1 MPHSNFL
8 AGNRVFLHT
17 IISIFAF
24 GLTGMASLNAADYY
38 IDPAGNDS
46 NSGTTPAT
54 PWQSLG
60 KVNGMVFQPGDNVLF
75 KRGGTWF
82 GTLSP
87 QGSGNSTS
95 QITLGAYGAGA
106 KPLINGNGNWAVITL
121 SSQSYWTIDG
131 FEVMNPASNDS
142 SRSGIRVDW
151 SGSGTMLGINILN
164 NDVHD
169 VRGIK
174 NVNDGG
180 RNNGGIFFWIN
191 EPGKADGVLIQGNTV
206 RTIHGQ
212 GIAFNAEAE
221 YMGGGMNYANCS
233 PNVIARGNTVIS
245 TSGDGIL
252 MLGTDN
258 ELVEHNEVAY
268 VGQLSDLGNNIAAAW
283 PTRHV
288 NGLWQYNY
296 VHHTKWLNANDSTAF
311 DNDGFVSGATVF
323 QYNYTHDNEGGFL
336 MEYTWGGDVPGAM
349 TIVRYNISWNEN
361 RILASN
367 RNSARIYN
375 NVFYNPGGTL
385 DVNWTPNPSF
395 ILFSNNLFVAA
406 GRSAEFSRQLFV
418 NNSFSGG
425 VTRPAAIDGNRN
437 QDPLFVSP
445 NTTGNLA
452 GFILQTNSP
461 ARSSGTVIVGNG
473 GKDFWGTTLPTTA
486 PHRGASQINA
496 IGNYTATPTFS
507 QVSGPYSA
515 AIPYSG
521 NSTVSFSGTVRDQ
534 NFRPISGAPIT
545 WSIVPA
551 LAGYSINSSGVLT
564 LTDVAQP
571 QRVAIIAQS
580 GSATATFSF
589 TALPAVPPVVGS
601 NWINPAG
608 GDWSVPGNWQGNAI
622 ANGTDQTATIALS
635 TGVTINQ
642 GDASRTIGHLAFSNA
657 NHTLQGNLLTLDVTS
672 GASSIS
678 VAEGTTTTL
687 DLALDSSDGLQKS
700 GAGTLALTKVSSY
713 SGGTTVNQGTLELRG
728 TSGGTGLI
736 NGAVTVNTGATLAL
750 TNGDGSGFGWN
761 NSISSLAING
771 GSVIAPGS
779 SHLGFGTYASVS
791 MSGGSSISGSWQW
804 NGDGLLGFNSSGDS
818 TNSISGALNLRAD
831 AGANH
836 TFNIADG
843 TATTDLRIN
852 AVLSDQWPE
861 VNWVLASVLVKTG
874 AGTMEINSSNSYDGG
889 TTVSGG
895 TLIVGTG
902 GTLGAGNLTINT
914 GSTCDLRNTS
924 GAVANGA
931 SVYLNG
937 SGKLI
942 LAAGLAE
949 TVARLYLDN
958 VALSPGTYSA
968 ASHPALIGGAGSLVV
983 TVGAPA
989 APSELMASA
998 ASASSIQLTWTDN
1011 ANDETG
1017 YVVERSLTS
1026 VNGFSQVASLA
1037 AGTVSHTDLGL
1048 SSGTDY
1054 FYRVRAV
1061 NAIGSSASSA
1071 EATATTPIGDSGIW
1085 NSISSGNWS
1094 VAGNWQNGTVANG
1107 TGKTVTIAQPA
1118 AVTVTLDGTK
1128 TIGGLNFAN
1137 GNHTLAGTSTLFLD
1151 VTTGSPVIDVASG
1164 STATM
1169 SVPLVGTEGLS
1180 KSGMGNLVIPISP
1193 GYSGMTSV
1201 TGGRLTFSGNVGTPP
1216 PAIPVTTY
1224 SLAGGNET
1232 WPADKRAAIIAAMD
1246 AAVGFYNRYAS
1257 MPKVLTANYDANV
1270 GTAQAGYGGWIDFGG
1285 SISTLT
1291 ALHEMG
1297 HTMGV
1302 GTYWSWSANRTGDNV
1317 WTGAKAVTMVKQL
1330 LGPTAVLYADSIHF
1344 APYGLN
1350 YDDENYP
1357 EAFMRHVKVVSA
1369 MRQDM
1374 GIVSSSELHGYDGL
1388 FDISTGAELEF
1399 SGESVQLNDVVS
1411 GGGRLLH
1418 SGSGTLVLA
1427 ANNTY
1432 TGGTT
1437 VNGGKLV
1444 LFANGG
1450 TGCIRGAL
1458 TVNSGATVEA
1468 TGDGTG
1474 LGWLEQI
1481 SSVAINGGTLTSS
1494 GTNHLWNITGGITMT
1509 GGTLQ
1514 SNNGISDPNGPQ
1526 LEWTRS
1532 SVTTLASSNT
1542 ATIGGRI
1549 RIRGDAGY
1557 TAVSF
1562 NVADGAAAT
1571 DLLISAAITEASPGL
1586 GITKSGAGKMTLTGS
1601 NNQSGTTTVNAGTLV
1616 VEATGTLGSG
1626 NLFVGS
1632 DANCEIRNTTGA
1644 IADTAFV
1651 SLTGTGKLTLA
1662 SGVMETV
1669 NRLFVNGVMQPA
1681 GIFTNSSPFI
1691 TGSGSLIV
1699 ADTPLVWTS
1708 LTNGNWSTAANWQ
1721 NNTVADGA
1729 DNTATFAQ
1737 ATGVTVTL
1745 DSNRSIGSLSFANS
1759 DYMLTGNTLTLAS
1772 TLGSS
1777 SLQVSGAGVTAT
1789 IGSSIAGSS
1798 ILNKTGNGT
1807 LKLTNV
1813 NSHNGG
1819 TTVNEGTLE
1828 LAGASGGTSLI
1839 NGVVT
1844 VNSGATLAL
1853 TGGDGTGFGWNNT
1866 ISNLTINGGTVNASG
1881 SSHLGFGAYVT
1892 VVLREGGS
1900 VSGNWQWN
1908 GDGLLGFISSG
1919 DSTNAINGLLNL
1931 RSDSGANHTFNVA
1944 DGAAEIDLQ
1953 INATLSDSYPETWW
1967 LSPSHFIK
1975 TGAGSAVLAGSNSY
1989 DGVTDIQSGILTAAH
2004 SSALG
2009 AGGWSGATM
2018 TWIRNGATL
2027 ALDGGI
2033 SLGEHLHLLGTGV
2046 DGQGALRSRSGNN
2059 ALTLTYGGSGSGPGF
2074 CFDGNT
2080 TVGVDADTLTVTGF
2094 YEDTGSFGLTKVGNG
2109 TLHINSTNAYTGPT
2123 TVNAGTLHLGNGS
2136 SNANLANAAD
2146 VTVASGATLHL
2157 DYNGTD
2163 TIDELRLGGVA
2174 KSPGVYS
2181 SANSGGF
2188 ITGPGT
2194 LTVTTGPV
2202 YDYDNWFAAN
2212 NLSGGSDGDDDHDG
2226 LNNFTEYAFGLNPK
2240 NGETTSPFTSYPTP
2254 DSEVF
2259 TYKRRK
2265 LSLSGLTFTIW
2276 TSSNLVEW
2284 SIDSSAVE
2292 KILGGSGD
2300 AEDVEVTLSAPVTG
2314 QKRRFVRLSV
2324 D

>member
-1 MPHSNFL
+1 MPIPIFPFRRILVAFVVTL
-8 AGNRVFLHT
+8 AGT
-17 IISIFAF
+17 GS
-24 GLTGMASLNAADYY
+24 LTAADYH

-46 NSGTTPAT
+46 NAGTSPAT

-60 KVNGMVFQPGDNVLF
+60 KVNGTVFQPGDKVLF
-75 KRGGTWF
+75 KRGGTWV

-87 QGSGNSTS
+87 QGSGNGTS
-95 QITLGAYGAGA
+95 QITLGAYGTGA
-106 KPLINGNGNWAVITL
+106 KPLINGNGNWAVIAL

-131 FEVMNPASNDS
+131 FEVTNPASNDS

-151 SGSGTMLGINILN
+151 SGSGTMRGINILN

-206 RTIHGQ
+206 KTIYGQ

-221 YMGGGMNYANCS
+221 YAGGGMNYANCS

-258 ELVEHNEVAY
+258 ELVEHNEVGF
-268 VGQLSDLGNNIAAAW
+268 VGQLSDSGNNIAAAW
-283 PTRHV
+283 PTRHI
-288 NGLWQYNY
+288 NGLWQYNH

-336 MEYTWGGDVPGAM
+336 MEYTWGGDVAGAM
-349 TIVRYNISWNEN
+349 TIARYNISWNEN

-367 RNSARIYN
+367 RNSARFYN

-385 DVNWTPNPSF
+385 DVNWTPNPSY
-395 ILFSNNLFVAA
+395 ILLSNNLFVAA
-406 GRSAEFSRQLFV
+406 GRSAEFSRQLFM

-425 VTRPAAIDGNRN
+425 VTRPVTTDGNRT

-452 GFILQTNSP
+452 GFILQTSSP
-461 ARSSGTVIVGNG
+461 ARNSGTFIGGNG
-473 GKDFWGTTLPTTA
+473 GKDFWSATLPTSA
-486 PHRGASQINA
+486 PHRGASQISA
-496 IGNYTATPTFS
+496 IVNYTATPTFA

-521 NSTVSFSGTVRDQ
+521 SSTVSFSGTVRDQ
-534 NFRPISGAPIT
+534 NFRPISGAAVT
-545 WSIVPA
+545 WSVAPA
-551 LAGYSINSSGVLT
+551 LAGFSIDSSGVLT
-564 LTDVAQP
+564 LSAGAQP
-571 QRVAIIAQS
+571 QRVAIVAQS

-589 TALPAVPPVVGS
+589 TALPAVPPAVGS
-601 NWINPAG
+601 SWINPAG
-608 GDWSVPGNWQGNAI
+608 GDWSVAGNWQGNAI
-622 ANGTDQTATIALS
+622 ANGTDQTATVALS

-642 GDASRTIGHLAFSNA
+642 GDASRRIGHLAFSNA
-657 NHTLQGNLLTLDVTS
+657 NHTLQGNPLTLDVTT

-678 VAEGTTTTL
+678 VADGTTATL
-687 DLALDSSDGLQKS
+687 GLALVSSDGLQKS
-700 GAGTLALTKVSSY
+700 GAGTLALTAASSY
-713 SGGTTVNQGTLELRG
+713 AGGTTVNQGTLELRG
-728 TSGGTGLI
+728 ASGGTGLI
-736 NGAVTVNTGATLAL
+736 NGAVTVNSGATLAF
-750 TNGDGSGFGWN
+750 TNGDGTGFGWSN
-761 NSISSLAING
+761 TISNLTVNG
-771 GSVIAPGS
+771 GSVNASGGA
-779 SHLGFGTYASVS
+779 HLGFGSYVNVAMT
-791 MSGGSSISGSWQW
+791 GGSSISGSWQW
-804 NGDGLLGFNSSGDS
+804 NGDGLLGFSSSGDS
-818 TNSISGALNLRAD
+818 SNSISGNLVLRAD

-836 TFNIADG
+836 SFNIANG
-843 TATTDLRIN
+843 AAATDLQVN

-861 VNWVLASVLVKTG
+861 VNWVPASALVKSG
-874 AGTMEINSSNSYDGG
+874 AGTMEINASNSYDGG

-902 GTLGAGNLTINT
+902 GTLGSGNLTVNT
-914 GSTCDLRNTS
+914 GATCDLRNTS

-937 SGKLI
+937 SGKLM
-942 LAAGLAE
+942 LASGLTE

-958 VALSPGTYSA
+958 AALSPGTYTA

-989 APSELMASA
+989 VPSGLAANA

-1017 YVVERSLTS
+1017 YIVERSLNS
-1026 VNGFSQVASLA
+1026 GAGFSQVASLA

-1048 SSGTDY
+1048 STGTAY
-1054 FYRVRAV
+1054 FYRVRAI

-1071 EATATTPIGDSGIW
+1071 EATATTTLGNSGIW
-1085 NSISSGNWS
+1085 TSATSGNWS

-1107 TGKTVTIAQPA
+1107 TGKTATIAQA
-1118 AVTVTLDGTK
+1118 NAVTVTLDGTK

-1137 GNHTLAGTSTLFLD
+1137 GNHTLDGTSTLFLD
-1151 VTTGSPVIDVASG
+1151 VSTGSPIIDVASG
-1164 STATM
+1164 ATATLG
-1169 SVPLVGTEGLS
+1169 VPLVGTEGLS
-1180 KSGMGNLVIPISP
+1180 KSGSGNLVIPISP

-1201 TGGRLTFSGNVGTPP
+1201 TGGRLTFSGSVGTPP
-1216 PAIPVTTY
+1216 PAIPAMTY
-1224 SLAGGNET
+1224 SLAGGSEN

-1257 MPKVLTANYDANV
+1257 MPKALTANYDANV

-1285 SISTLT
+1285 SIGTRV

-1302 GTYWSWSANRTGDNV
+1302 GTYGSWSANQSGGV
-1317 WTGAKAVTMVKQL
+1317 WTGANGVAMIRQL
-1330 LGPTAVLYADSIHF
+1330 DGPAASIGCDTAHF
-1344 APYGLN
+1344 WPYGLN
-1350 YDDENYP
+1350 YDDESG
-1357 EAFMRHVKVVSA
+1357 AVQFMRHVKVVSA
-1369 MRQDM
+1369 MRMDM
-1374 GIVSSSELHGYDGL
+1374 GIVSASELHGYDGN
-1388 FDISTGAELEF
+1388 FDIASGAELEF
-1399 SGESVQLNDVVS
+1399 TGNSVQLNGVVS
-1411 GGGRLLH
+1411 GGGHLLH

-1427 ANNTY
+1427 ANNTH

-1444 LFANGG
+1444 LFANSG

-1474 LGWLEQI
+1474 LGWLDQI
-1481 SSVAINGGTLTSS
+1481 SSVTINGGTLTSS
-1494 GTNHLWNITGGITMT
+1494 GINHIWNIPGGITMT

-1514 SNNGISDPNGPQ
+1514 SNNGTSNPNGPQ
-1526 LEWTRS
+1526 LEWNRS
-1532 SVTTLASSNT
+1532 SVTTLASANT

-1571 DLLISAAITEASPGL
+1571 DLLLSAAITEASAGL

-1601 NNQSGTTTVNAGTLV
+1601 NNQSGATTVNAGTLV
-1616 VEATGTLGSG
+1616 AETTGTLGSG
-1626 NLFVGS
+1626 NLIVGTG
-1632 DANCEIRNTTGA
+1632 ATCEIRNTAGA
-1644 IADTAFV
+1644 IGDTASVF
-1651 SLTGTGKLTLA
+1651 LTGTGKLALA
-1662 SGVMETV
+1662 SGVVETV
-1669 NRLFVNGVMQPA
+1669 SRLSVNGVMQPA
-1681 GIFTNSSPFI
+1681 GTYTSASSFI

-1699 ADTPLVWTS
+1699 TDTPLVWTS
-1708 LTNGNWSTAANWQ
+1708 LTNGNWSTAANWL
-1721 NNTVADGA
+1721 NSTVADGA

-1745 DSNRSIGSLSFANS
+1745 DSNRSIGGLSFANS
-1759 DYMLTGNTLTLAS
+1759 NYTITGNTLTLA
-1772 TLGSS
+1772 TTFGSS
-1777 SLQVSGAGVTAT
+1777 NLQVNGAGVTAT
-1789 IGSSIAGSS
+1789 IGSSIAGAST
-1798 ILNKTGNGT
+1798 LTKTGSGT
-1807 LKLTNV
+1807 LKLTNI
-1813 NSHNGG
+1813 NFHSGG

-1828 LAGASGGTSLI
+1828 LAGASGGNSLVSG
-1839 NGVVT
+1839 NVT

-1853 TGGDGTGFGWNNT
+1853 TGGDGTGFGWNNP
-1866 ISNLTINGGTVNASG
+1866 ISSLTTNGGTVNASG
-1881 SSHLGFGAYVT
+1881 TSHLGFGAYAT
-1892 VVLREGGS
+1892 VALNQGGTIA
-1900 VSGNWQWN
+1900 GNWQWN
-1908 GDGLLGFISSG
+1908 GDGLLGFTSSG
-1919 DSTNAINGLLNL
+1919 DATNTINGLLSL
-1931 RSDSGANHTFNVA
+1931 RSDAGANHTFNVA
-1944 DGAAEIDLQ
+1944 DGAASVDLQ
-1953 INATLSDSYPETWW
+1953 INANLIDQYPEVWW
-1967 LSPSHFIK
+1967 LAASNLIK
-1975 TGAGSAVLAGSNSY
+1975 TGAGNAVLAGSNSH
-1989 DGVTDIQSGILTAAH
+1989 DGVTDIVSGMLTAAH

-2009 AGGWSGATM
+2009 AGGWSGANM

-2027 ALDGGI
+2027 ALQGGI
-2033 SLGEHLHLLGTGV
+2033 SLGEHLHLLGSGV
-2046 DGQGALRSRSGNN
+2046 GGQGALRSLSGNN

-2080 TVGVDADTLTVTGF
+2080 TVGVDAGTLTVTGF
-2094 YEDTGSFGLTKVGNG
+2094 YEDAGSFGLTKVGNG

-2123 TVNAGTLHLGNGS
+2123 TINAGTLSLGNGT
-2136 SNANLANAAD
+2136 SNTNLADSAS
-2146 VTVASGATLHL
+2146 VIVASGGTLHL
-2157 DYNGTD
+2157 NFSGTD
-2163 TIDELRLGGVA
+2163 TVNALSFDGIARP
-2174 KSPGVYS
+2174 PGVYS
-2181 SANSGGF
+2181 AANSSF

-2194 LTVTTGPV
+2194 LTVLTGPAT
-2202 YDYDNWFAAN
+2202 DYAGWVAFHG
-2212 NLSGGSDGDDDHDG
+2212 LTGGQTGDDDHDG
-2226 LNNFTEYAFGLNPK
+2226 LTNLAEYAFGLDPK
-2240 NGETTSPFTSYPTP
+2240 DGASIQPITSLPSRSTGRL
-2254 DSEVF
+2254 
-2259 TYKRRK
+2259 TYTRRK
-2265 LSLSGLTFTIW
+2265 AALTGLSFTVW
-2276 TSSNLVEW
+2276 TSTNLMSWIE
-2284 SIDSSAVE
+2284 DSGATQSPSAVPGTDHE
-2292 KILGGSGD
+2292 S
-2300 AEDVEVTLSAPVTG
+2300 VEVLLSPALLASD
-2314 QKRRFVRLSV
+2314 RLFVRV
-2324 D
+2324 QAH